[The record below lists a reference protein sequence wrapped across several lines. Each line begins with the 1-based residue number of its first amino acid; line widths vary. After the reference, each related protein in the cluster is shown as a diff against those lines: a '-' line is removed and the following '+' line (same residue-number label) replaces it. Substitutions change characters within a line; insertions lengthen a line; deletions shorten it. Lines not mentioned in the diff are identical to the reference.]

1 MKIIGFIPSRYG
13 STRLAAKSLAKI
25 DGKTMVERV
34 FSNVKKSRK
43 LDDVIILTDDKR
55 IADVIDS
62 FNGRFEMTSKDC
74 NSGTD
79 RIISVLDKI
88 DCDIAVNI
96 QGDEPLVHSEDIDK
110 LVSVFEDENVDIATL
125 IRKIDK
131 KEHINNSNVVKV
143 VLDKDNNGI
152 YFSRA
157 NIPFN
162 RDNIDGIQYYQHIGI
177 YAYRKEILKKF
188 NDMESKILE
197 NIEKLEQLRFLENGY
212 KIRTVETENVYIS
225 VDVKDDLEAV
235 EKFIKENQK

>member
-1 MKIIGFIPSRYG
+1 
-13 STRLAAKSLAKI
+13 
-25 DGKTMVERV
+25 
-34 FSNVKKSRK
+34 
-43 LDDVIILTDDKR
+43 LTDDKR
-55 IADVIDS
+55 ISDVIES
-62 FNGRFEMTSKDC
+62 FDGKFEMTSKDC

-88 DCDIAVNI
+88 NCDIAVNI
-96 QGDEPLVHSEDIDK
+96 QGDEPLVHSDDIDK
-110 LVSVFEDENVDIATL
+110 LVSAFEDETVEIATL

-131 KEHINNSNVVKV
+131 KEHINNPNVVKV